1 MIFKP
6 LQYDSGKVKELLV
19 ENDTT
24 IEKGDALS
32 FTGGYANRADENAT
46 EVRFVALQGVVSP
59 DTDSDGDKKVL
70 AMMTDG
76 VEFEAET
83 SVNTAQAQVN
93 VVYALKASTRVVDN
107 ETPGDVFLVT
117 GLVGPA
123 ADKKVRGYFL
133 DRVSV
138 ENAS

>member
-19 ENDTT
+19 LNDTT
-24 IEKGDALS
+24 ISKGDAIDFS
-32 FTGGYANRADENAT
+32 GGYAIRADENAT
-46 EVRFVALQGVVSP
+46 EVRFVALQDVVSP
-59 DTDSDGDKKVL
+59 DTDSDGDQTVL
-70 AMMTDG
+70 AMRTDG

-83 SVNTAQAQVN
+83 TANSAQAQVN
-93 VVYALKASTRVVDN
+93 VVYALKETTRVVDN
-107 ETPGDVFLVT
+107 ETEGDVFLVT

-138 ENAS
+138 TNAS

>member
-1 MIFKP
+1 MIFTP
-6 LQYDSGKVKELLV
+6 LQHDSGKVKELLV

-32 FTGGYANRADENAT
+32 FTGGYANRADET
-46 EVRFVALQGVVSP
+46 DTTVRFVALQGVVSP

-83 SVNTAQAQVN
+83 HANSGQAQVN

-123 ADKKVRGYFL
+123 ANKKVRGYFL
-133 DRVSV
+133 DRVSIT
-138 ENAS
+138 NA